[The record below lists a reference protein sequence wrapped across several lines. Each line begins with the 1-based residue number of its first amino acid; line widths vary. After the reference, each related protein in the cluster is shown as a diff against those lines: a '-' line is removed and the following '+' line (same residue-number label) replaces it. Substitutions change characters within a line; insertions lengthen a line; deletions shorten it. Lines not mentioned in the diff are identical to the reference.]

1 MNKNLIAICIATL
14 CILPACGP
22 TTPPTNTKTAAT
34 ATPADKPQ
42 TTGSYPLNT
51 DGYASSKPP
60 AKVAAPEAVKLE
72 SLSTMASNTEAAA
85 LSESS
90 TLVTLNSEGRPDISR
105 APVSKKNLGKFPYLE
120 APAPYN
126 FSSNMPSNGTEIIAT
141 TKRNQLD
148 LFAIGGE
155 FVFMTGQFYQAQIW
169 GPKGINIDGAAADAA
184 IEAAILNR
192 GGFRVTTGATPKMV
206 REAKHDEIIC
216 NSLLKNSYANLKTYL
231 INTEMGHVW
240 LQTIIG
246 AQFGCISILQR
257 GDILTPK

>member
-1 MNKNLIAICIATL
+1 MNKITSTICSILVCTL
-14 CILPACGP
+14 TSCGP
-22 TTPPTNTKTAAT
+22 A
-34 ATPADKPQ
+34 ATPATPATPPSTPATKPQ

-51 DGYASSKPP
+51 DGFASSRLAPK
-60 AKVAAPEAVKLE
+60 AATPDAVKLE
-72 SLSTMASNTEAAA
+72 SLSTMAANTEAAVI
-85 LSESS
+85 SESS
-90 TLVTLNSEGRPDISR
+90 ALVTLNAEGRPDVSR
-105 APVSKKNLGKFPYLE
+105 APISKKNLGKFPYLE

-126 FSSNMPSNGTEIIAT
+126 FSSNMPSTGSEIIAT

-169 GPKGINIDGAAADAA
+169 GPKGINIDGPAADAA
-184 IEAAILNR
+184 IETAILNR
-192 GGFRVTTGATPKMV
+192 GGIKVTTGATPKMV
-206 REAKHDEIIC
+206 NEVKYDEIIC

-231 INTEMGHVW
+231 INTDMGHVW

>member
-1 MNKNLIAICIATL
+1 MAA
-14 CILPACGP
+14 
-22 TTPPTNTKTAAT
+22 NTETAAT
-34 ATPADKPQ
+34 
-42 TTGSYPLNT
+42 
-51 DGYASSKPP
+51 
-60 AKVAAPEAVKLE
+60 
-72 SLSTMASNTEAAA
+72 
-85 LSESS
+85 SESS
-90 TLVTLNSEGRPDISR
+90 ALVTLNAEGRPDVSR
-105 APVSKKNLGKFPYLE
+105 APISKKNLGKFPYLE

-126 FSSNMPSNGTEIIAT
+126 FSSNMPSTGSEIVAT

-169 GPKGINIDGAAADAA
+169 GPKGINIDGPAADAA

-192 GGFRVTTGATPKMV
+192 GGIKVSTGATPKMV
-206 REAKHDEIIC
+206 SDVKHDEIIC

-240 LQTIIG
+240 MQTIIG

-257 GDILTPK
+257 GDILAPK